1 MSQQIP
7 IAFVNQYHA
16 DVEMLLQQKGS
27 RLRSC
32 VRVES
37 QKGEAQFYE
46 QIGPTEAVEITTRH
60 GDSPQ
65 VDSVH
70 DRRRVTLRF
79 FDWGDFID
87 RIDKVQMLI
96 DPTNAYTQNA
106 VYALGR
112 QYDARVIEAASGN
125 AATGHTGSNSVAL
138 PSTQKVAINFGGT
151 NIGLTV
157 AKLIEA
163 RRILVKAENNMD
175 EPQYLAYASQGLADL
190 LNTTEVTSA
199 DYNSVKALVK
209 GDVNSFM
216 GFEFVHTELLTVT
229 GSSPTADRKA
239 LAWAKSGLLLAVS
252 PDVETAVER
261 RWDKRGSV
269 YVYAVA
275 GAGAVRMQEGK
286 VVEISVQE

>member
-7 IAFVNQYHA
+7 VAFVNQYHS

-37 QKGEAQFYE
+37 QQGEAQFYE
-46 QIGPTEAVEITTRH
+46 QVGTTTAQEITVRH

-65 VDSVH
+65 VDTPH

-87 RIDKVQMLI
+87 RIDRVQMLI
-96 DPTNAYTQNA
+96 DPTNPYTQTA

-112 QYDARVIEAASGN
+112 EMDKRVIEAASGS
-125 AATGHTGSNSVAL
+125 AATGHTGATPVAL
-138 PSTQKVAINFGGT
+138 PSTQKVAVNFGGT
-151 NIGLTV
+151 NVGLTV

-163 RRILVKAENNMD
+163 RRILVKGENNMD

-190 LNTTEVTSA
+190 LNTTEVTNA
-199 DYNSVKALVK
+199 DYNTVKALVK
-209 GDVNSFM
+209 GEINSFM
-216 GFEFVHTELLTVT
+216 GFEFVHTELLSGGGAGGTRLT
-229 GSSPTADRKA
+229 
-239 LAWAKSGLLLAVS
+239 LAWAKSGLLLAVA

-261 RWDKRGSV
+261 RWDKRGAV

-275 GAGAVRMQEGK
+275 GSGAVRMQEPK
-286 VVEISVQE
+286 VVEISTLE

>member
-7 IAFVNQYHA
+7 VAFVNQYHS

-27 RLRSC
+27 RLRPC
-32 VRVES
+32 VRVED

-46 QIGPTEAVEITTRH
+46 QVGPTDAVEITVRH

-106 VYALGR
+106 VYSLGR
-112 QYDARVIEAASGN
+112 EYDKRVIEAASGS
-125 AATGHTGSNSVAL
+125 AATGHTGSTGVAL
-138 PSTQKVAINFGGT
+138 PTSQKVAVNFGGT
-151 NIGLTV
+151 NVGLTV

-163 RRILVKAENNMD
+163 RRILVAGENNMD
-175 EPQYLAYASQGLADL
+175 EPQYLAHSAQGLADL

-209 GDVNSFM
+209 GEINTFM
-216 GFEFVHTELLTVT
+216 GFEFVHTELLSGGGAGQTRLT
-229 GSSPTADRKA
+229 
-239 LAWAKSGLLLAVS
+239 LAWAKSGLLLAVA

-261 RWDKRGSV
+261 RWDKRGAV

-275 GAGAVRMQEGK
+275 GAGAVRMQEKK
-286 VVEISVQE
+286 VVEISTLE